1 MADLDSVEIVGGS
14 AERQSRRDDRMMFS
28 DRPVRS
34 SPHRQTLNRISTK
47 LRRIQLPDPR
57 LHMMVTLSTPF
68 SDPIWRGLARETDLA
83 AQLICS
89 GANEIGRADYASQGR
104 YAAAQFGFSNGLER
118 LGKLI
123 LTSDSLLSRG
133 QPLDDKELR
142 GKGHSILGIV
152 DAVAKVQ
159 SERQLELGYERPTS
173 RIAANALASF
183 DNFAAASQGRYA
195 NHASLTG
202 VPSPHEPTARWWTSV
217 CEPILDEHFRG
228 TKLEKRARAD
238 SQQVGVMLAN
248 SSVTLHFHENGSV
261 ITNVAEAS
269 FMAHERKAT
278 QKWGR
283 FYSLGYARWMSEL
296 FTELTRGV
304 GYTPSTEFFFGHYER
319 LATFRV
325 PDNFLKNRATWPL
338 R

>member
-1 MADLDSVEIVGGS
+1 MD
-14 AERQSRRDDRMMFS
+14 
-28 DRPVRS
+28 
-34 SPHRQTLNRISTK
+34 
-47 LRRIQLPDPR
+47 
-57 LHMMVTLSTPF
+57 TLSTPF
-68 SDPIWRGLARETDLA
+68 ADPIWRGLARETDLT

-104 YAAAQFGFSNGLER
+104 YVAAQFGFSNGLER

-142 GKGHSILGIV
+142 GKGHSILEII
-152 DAVAKVQ
+152 DAVARVQ
-159 SERQLELGYERPTS
+159 SERQLKLGYERPTS
-173 RIAANALASF
+173 QIAASALASF
-183 DNFAAASQGRYA
+183 DNFAAASRGRYA
-195 NHASLTG
+195 NHVSLTG
-202 VPSPHEPTARWWTSV
+202 VSSPHEPTARWWESV

-228 TKLEKRARAD
+228 TKREERARAD
-238 SQQVGVMLAN
+238 SQRVGVMFAD

-261 ITNVAEAS
+261 ITDLARSCLMN
-269 FMAHERKAT
+269 HERKVT

-296 FTELTRGV
+296 FTELTRRA
-304 GYTPSTEFFFGHYER
+304 GYTRGSEFFFGHYER

-325 PDNFLKNRATWPL
+325 PDEFLKNRVTWPL